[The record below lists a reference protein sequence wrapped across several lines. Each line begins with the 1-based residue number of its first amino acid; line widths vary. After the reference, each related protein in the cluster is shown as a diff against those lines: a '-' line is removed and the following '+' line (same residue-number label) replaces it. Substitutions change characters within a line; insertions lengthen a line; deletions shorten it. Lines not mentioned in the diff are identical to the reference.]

1 MQYLLEVLK
10 LKYWSTYTEKKCEV
24 NELFKNLWILW
35 ILWVRTIVHEIGNE
49 DNIGSNVNLKI
60 GISKMEDESKK
71 YINFLEGC
79 QCKNTVTLNAF
90 YDYLDQA

>member
-1 MQYLLEVLK
+1 MRLTNYLK
-10 LKYWSTYTEKKCEV
+10 TYEAYEFY
-24 NELFKNLWILW
+24 ES
-35 ILWVRTIVHEIGNE
+35 VHEIGNE
-49 DNIGSNVNLKI
+49 DNIGSSFNLKI